1 MGNNADENT
10 KNFLEAMGQEDVT
23 KALRELIRRELEE
36 QKPKLTKED
45 IMKEP
50 NRTKRLQLIR
60 ENMHLFK

>member
-1 MGNNADENT
+1 MGNNADDNT

-36 QKPKLTKED
+36 QKPPLTKED
-45 IMKEP
+45 IMKVKD
-50 NRTKRLQLIR
+50 TKERQKLIR